1 MVARDGL
8 YEYSWLSAVS
18 FLHTKNIA
26 QIGHLPNHQS
36 TSGQVQLPVS
46 DGRHSCCGRVNHVC
60 GSWPGSSS
68 HGVQLFR
75 PYLVI

>member
-8 YEYSWLSAVS
+8 HEYSWLSAVS

-26 QIGHLPNHQS
+26 QIGHLP
-36 TSGQVQLPVS
+36 SGQVQLPVS
-46 DGRHSCCGRVNHVC
+46 DGRHSCCGCVDRVC

-68 HGVQLFR
+68 QGVQLFR